1 MHIEINGAT
10 KIIKGVTILDDIK
23 IEMNGGKI
31 YGIRGVNGSG
41 KTMLMR
47 ALSGL
52 VKLTRGQIIIN
63 GKIVGKDIE
72 FPESVGLLIE
82 NPGLIDNCTGYENI
96 KMLASIKKITSDDA
110 IKRYMKLLGLDSDDK
125 KKVKKYSLGMKQK
138 VGIIEAFVD
147 DPDLVIL
154 DEPFNAL
161 DSKTVKILENII
173 KEYVNDERI
182 ILISCHDSQI
192 LERIC
197 DEIIYIEEGK
207 IVEQED

>member
-1 MHIEINGAT
+1 MLIEINGAT

-47 ALSGL
+47 AISGL

>member
-47 ALSGL
+47 AISGL

-192 LERIC
+192 FERIC

>member
-47 ALSGL
+47 AISGL

-207 IVEQED
+207 IVEKED

>member
-1 MHIEINGAT
+1 
-10 KIIKGVTILDDIK
+10 
-23 IEMNGGKI
+23 
-31 YGIRGVNGSG
+31 
-41 KTMLMR
+41 
-47 ALSGL
+47 
-52 VKLTRGQIIIN
+52 
-63 GKIVGKDIE
+63 
-72 FPESVGLLIE
+72 
-82 NPGLIDNCTGYENI
+82 
-96 KMLASIKKITSDDA
+96 MLASIKKITSDDA